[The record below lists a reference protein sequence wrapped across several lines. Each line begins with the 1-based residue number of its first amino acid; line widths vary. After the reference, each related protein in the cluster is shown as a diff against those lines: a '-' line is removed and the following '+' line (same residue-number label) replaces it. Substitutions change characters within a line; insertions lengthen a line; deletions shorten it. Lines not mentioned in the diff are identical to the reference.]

1 MSTTF
6 AVTSKTEFWGFG
18 RVQSSKQCYLMRSSM
33 IFFFCT
39 KKGSVHNFTDDNTLS
54 FPKSVTLL
62 VEILMAESQKAIKW
76 FSENKMIGN
85 PDKFKS
91 IIIQKSNQ
99 TSKRKQLLIGNNVV
113 EVASLVKLL
122 GIHIDDQLSFKLHT
136 SNICKSTWKTLNAL
150 VRLYVSWVLQ
160 KESF

>member
-1 MSTTF
+1 
-6 AVTSKTEFWGFG
+6 
-18 RVQSSKQCYLMRSSM
+18 M

-62 VEILMAESQKAIKW
+62 VEILMAESHKAIKW

-91 IIIQKSNQ
+91 IIIQKVI
-99 TSKRKQLLIGNNVV
+99 KQANVN
-113 EVASLVKLL
+113 
-122 GIHIDDQLSFKLHT
+122 SF
-136 SNICKSTWKTLNAL
+136 
-150 VRLYVSWVLQ
+150 
-160 KESF
+160 

>member
-1 MSTTF
+1 
-6 AVTSKTEFWGFG
+6 
-18 RVQSSKQCYLMRSSM
+18 M

-39 KKGSVHNFTDDNTLS
+39 KKGSVHNFTGDNTLS

-150 VRLYVSWVLQ
+150 VRL
-160 KESF
+160 